1 MQISKQKVNKILEKQ
16 LQQMWYQM
24 VADIKNPQEAREIFS
39 NLLSETELTTVIK
52 RLATGYWLTK
62 KRSYEVIRDNLKVS
76 SASIAT
82 IQKDLKNPGW
92 QVAIKKI
99 LAEEWA
105 TKWEAKIKNL
115 LRVKKYEVK
124 RNSKRS

>member
-1 MQISKQKVNKILEKQ
+1 VQISKQKVNKILDKQ

-92 QVAIKKI
+92 QVAIKKV

-105 TKWEAKIKNL
+105 TKWEEKIKNL
-115 LRVKKYEVK
+115 LKIRKYEAK